1 MLQGYISQLLGGAWI
16 TLQLAICALL
26 LGLIIGMIGA
36 VGETS
41 KKVWLRTVFIVF
53 HSLIRGVP
61 ELVIIFFVYFVG
73 SQLINSVFHV
83 SGGISSFVAGV
94 IALALLFGA
103 YSSQTLRGAFAA
115 IQKGQSEAAKA
126 IGLSAWQTFWLI
138 LLPQAWR
145 HALPGLANLW
155 LVLLKDTALV
165 SLIGLSDLM
174 MRTQAAA
181 ITTQK
186 PFTFYCV
193 AALIYLSLTSCSETV
208 MRVLYARANKHL

>member
-1 MLQGYISQLLGGAWI
+1 MLQGYLPQLIGGAWI
-16 TLQLAICALL
+16 TIQLAICALL
-26 LGLIIGMIGA
+26 LGLMIGMLGA

-41 KKVWLRTVFIVF
+41 KKTWVRYIFVLF
-53 HSLIRGVP
+53 HSVIRGVP
-61 ELVIIFFVYFVG
+61 ELVIIFFVYFAG
-73 SQLINSVFHV
+73 SQLINVIFHTT
-83 SGGISSFVAGV
+83 GGISSFVAGV

-115 IQKGQSEAAKA
+115 IQKGQTEAAKA
-126 IGLSAWQTFWLI
+126 VGLNLWQTFWLI

-145 HALPGLANLW
+145 HALPGLGNLW

-174 MRTQAAA
+174 MRSQAAA
-181 ITTQK
+181 ITTGK

-193 AALIYLSLTSCSETV
+193 AASLYLMLTSISEII
-208 MRVLYARANKHL
+208 MRGLYARATRHI